1 MAHRKSTCVLAST
14 ALICLLHQAQ
24 AVVMEDCKAMLWRG
38 SPAPRSALYAPPVG
52 ESRLTV
58 ALDARWEGPTTW
70 VRSAAL
76 NLSEA
81 HQIAVRL
88 HSSAAGK
95 ANLALAS
102 GPGAYTRDFGIDRG
116 EQIVLLTLGSFSRAD
131 GAGGWDEVR
140 ELKLTLVARETPCT
154 VQLLRMEALTEAA
167 PVAPNELI
175 LLHPASR
182 VHRQGMAYPMYAL
195 MDLGLYC
202 TGRTAFTLT
211 LKKYLNRVAGR
222 SVPHNPKGV
231 EITPD
236 LTNVILLGKEAALT
250 AGTLSPNE
258 LDPWGSQGFVIKARS
273 PIITIAGNTRHGVG
287 YGIYR
292 FLEQQGCRFYAYGC
306 EIVPE
311 RKDGVLLDCELAD
324 RPFMHVK
331 GCTGAYAIRGW
342 QGSLMGDPRGTDDP
356 PLTDKTQWIDH
367 TAAYLVPK
375 SVYYDKRPEYYAL
388 LANGKRMSKD
398 LPDVR
403 VMICLTH
410 PDVLRISAE
419 RTLRWIEMQRDRRV
433 FVIAQGDG
441 VEWCHCDGCQQVG
454 NRSDQTL
461 YWVNHVARE
470 VAKKYP
476 DKVLMCHAYN
486 GSEAPPLRLKP
497 AKNVIIMY
505 AAWPNAS
512 NAPNSLR
519 DFDARENVV
528 AGTHLRG
535 WLKVAPGQM
544 GVYDYN
550 AGGRLTLYG
559 MGHRIKWMAKN
570 DLRGVWYC
578 GTPWFFRDLFI
589 FVHCRLTWDPY
600 EDITSLRNEFIR
612 AYYGEAAPL
621 VRELCDLIYFRLE
634 HGDYDA
640 RMRAGGFPPPDYFER
655 KFVDNAFE
663 LFDRALELTKG
674 NNRAHTDLQK
684 TKELYIANCFGLR
697 PGLSGELSDDEYY
710 VFGRNLT
717 EYVNNVWLPQLTSP
731 RSKKEPRFS
740 DLKSKIWALTF
751 VDIGEPPAEGKLPP
765 LLLEMMRNP
774 KKVIDERRKTY
785 FVETAPDGWRM
796 PGIQFR
802 GGQYWRSYSWQCPR
816 REHCMVVRG
825 RMTDVS
831 TMEARLIL
839 DAPPP
844 DRDGLLEV
852 EGQDSDKMWAE
863 PAPIEIRINKSLLY
877 DGPNNFA
884 KMGWSRRTWRLPKG
898 TLHQGENV
906 IRIRNNAA
914 SDSLTSHWFMLSECR
929 VRFPREP
936 VE

>member
-1 MAHRKSTCVLAST
+1 MVYRRMVYMVAAA
-14 ALICLLHQAQ
+14 ALVRPSHEAQ
-24 AVVMEDCKAMLWRG
+24 AIMMEDCTAMLWQGR
-38 SPAPRSALYAPPVG
+38 PAPRLTTYAPSVG
-52 ESRLTV
+52 ESRPAIVLGAQDERPT
-58 ALDARWEGPTTW
+58 AWTRDAE
-70 VRSAAL
+70 L
-76 NLSEA
+76 NLSST
-81 HQIAVRL
+81 HQIAIRV
-88 HSSAAGK
+88 HSSIAGM

-102 GPGAYTRDFGIDRG
+102 GPGAYTRDFDIVRG
-116 EQIVLLTLGSFSRAD
+116 EQIVLLTLGSFRRTDA
-131 GAGGWDEVR
+131 AQGWDNVR
-140 ELKLTLVARETPCT
+140 ELRLTLAATGTRGT
-154 VQLLRMEALTEAA
+154 VQLLRMEALPKGA

-182 VHRQGMAYPMYAL
+182 VHRQGMAYPVYAL
-195 MDLGLYC
+195 MDLGHYC
-202 TGRTAFTLT
+202 AGRTAFTLT
-211 LKKYLNRVAGR
+211 LKKYLSRMTGID
-222 SVPHNPKGV
+222 VPHNPEGV
-231 EITPD
+231 EIAPE
-236 LTNVILLGKEAALT
+236 LTNVILLGKEAALK
-250 AGTLSPNE
+250 AGTLSPDDLE
-258 LDPWGSQGFVIKARS
+258 PWGYQGLVIKARS

-311 RKDGVLLDCELAD
+311 RRDGILLDCELAD
-324 RPFMHVK
+324 KPFMHVK

-410 PDVLRISAE
+410 PDALRISAE
-419 RTLRWIEMQRDRRV
+419 RTLRWIEMQQDRKV

-441 VEWCHCDGCQQVG
+441 VEWCHCDRCQQVG
-454 NRSDQTL
+454 NCADQTL
-461 YWVNHVARE
+461 HWVNYIARE

-476 DKVLMCHAYN
+476 EKVLMCHAYN

-497 AKNVIIMY
+497 AKNAIIMY
-505 AAWPNAS
+505 AAWPNAG

-535 WLKVAPGQM
+535 WLKAAPRQM

-550 AGGRLTLYG
+550 SGGRLTLYG
-559 MGHRIKWMAKN
+559 MAQRIKWMAKN
-570 DLRGVWYC
+570 DMRGVWYC
-578 GTPWFFRDLFI
+578 GTPWFFRELFV

-600 EDITSLRNEFIR
+600 EDVTSLRNEFIR
-612 AYYGEAAPL
+612 AYYAEAASL

-655 KFVDNAFE
+655 EFVDKAFD
-663 LFDRALELTKG
+663 LFDRALELTKD
-674 NNRAHTDLQK
+674 NARAHTDLQK
-684 TKELYIANCFGLR
+684 TKELFIANCFALR
-697 PGLSGELSDDEYY
+697 PGLSSDLTDDECY

-717 EYVNNVWLPQLTSP
+717 EYENSVWLPQFTSI
-731 RSKKEPRFS
+731 RSKKKPRFE
-740 DLKSKIWALTF
+740 DLKSKIWSLTF
-751 VDIGEPPAEGKLPP
+751 VDIGEPPAQGKLPA

-774 KKVIDERRKTY
+774 KKVIDAHRKTY
-785 FVETAPDGWRM
+785 FVERTAGGWRL

-839 DAPPP
+839 DTPPP
-844 DRDGLLEV
+844 DRDGVLEI

-863 PAPIEIRINKSLLY
+863 PAPIEIRINKTLVY

-898 TLHQGENV
+898 TLRKGENV
-906 IRIRNNAA
+906 VRIRNNAA

-929 VRFPREP
+929 VRFP
-936 VE
+936 